1 MTKELIK
8 QLEADIEYYNDYK
21 KRLCQFVIHNSSY
34 DSNSKLHRRVRLQHH
49 QLLGILKEMQKIT
62 ERVLLLKMLLLADIN
77 TFEFII
83 DKYLK

>member
-1 MTKELIK
+1 MTIELIK

-34 DSNSKLHRRVRLQHH
+34 DSNSKLHRRVRLKHH
-49 QLLGILKEMQKIT
+49 ELLGILKEIQNVT
-62 ERVLLLKMLLLADIN
+62 VQVQLHSMLLIADVN
-77 TFEFII
+77 TLKFII

>member
-1 MTKELIK
+1 MTIELIK

-34 DSNSKLHRRVRLQHH
+34 DSNSKLHRRVRLKHH
-49 QLLGILKEMQKIT
+49 ELLGILKEIQT
-62 ERVLLLKMLLLADIN
+62 VTVQVQLHSMLLIADVN
-77 TFEFII
+77 TLKFII